1 MGQTSHQGG
10 AQGNAVHTI
19 ENAVHMTEKLK
30 RAIREDYNIK
40 ANILG
45 PAACSM
51 AMQLDLCDQLN
62 KPKGQLHPAQ
72 LATGTTPVLGKA
84 IEDNTGLKF
93 NLMIMYGGQG
103 EHEQCLPAN
112 IFTDTT
118 HWATLGMPQ
127 HHPCRL

>member
-1 MGQTSHQGG
+1 
-10 AQGNAVHTI
+10 
-19 ENAVHMTEKLK
+19 
-30 RAIREDYNIK
+30 
-40 ANILG
+40 
-45 PAACSM
+45 M

-72 LATGTTPVLGKA
+72 LATGTTPVLRKA

-112 IFTDTT
+112 IFTAHNLHGHTGDA
-118 HWATLGMPQ
+118 ATLSVS
-127 HHPCRL
+127 CVE